1 MRSDFKRDCFESGD
15 QGISIRPATGTAT
28 MTFEGSLRKPFW
40 MPGVR
45 IKTVERI
52 MILEALEYFNGNR
65 THAAKALGISVRTL
79 RNRLKLYR
87 TQEEKV

>member
-1 MRSDFKRDCFESGD
+1 
-15 QGISIRPATGTAT
+15 

-52 MILEALEYFNGNR
+52 MILEALEYFKGNR